1 MPEVTGE
8 FVAALA
14 AANGIEVPKE
24 RVELVRREYEN
35 LMRSVAI
42 ISGLSVPAGT
52 EPAIGQ
58 SLAPPSLADPDGRR

>member
-1 MPEVTGE
+1 MPDISGD
-8 FVAALA
+8 FVKTLA
-14 AANGIEVPKE
+14 SANGIELPDE

-42 ISGLSVPAGT
+42 LDGLSVPRET

-58 SLAPPSLADPDGRR
+58 TLAPSCIASPADGR

>member
-1 MPEVTGE
+1 MSEVTGA
-8 FVAALA
+8 FIVTLA
-14 AANGIEVPKE
+14 SANGIDLPEE

-42 ISGLSVPAGT
+42 LDGLSIAAGT

-58 SLAPPSLADPDGRR
+58 SLAPPCIAEPDGRR